1 MDSNHE
7 EVKEVETLTALMAL
21 VRGDPRLTNVLLALL
36 LLCNAGVL

>member
-1 MDSNHE
+1 VDSNHE
-7 EVKEVETLTALMAL
+7 EVEKDETLQALMRL